1 MTIKVSQDTLYQYIQ
16 EHNIKLVRLAEL
28 MDLSE
33 ASINS
38 CFKHHITNRGVPRSF
53 TPAAIDKLNFAIWR
67 IAVELRQ
74 RLLTFGSDQVFT
86 NAHGRTYDPALIEP
100 MKKIGEYMNLTALV
114 ERVLGWNKG
123 RKENV
128 LVISSSKIYGTISED
143 DVNRINAEILSIVGV
158 LSSYEVV
165 PEERQE

>member
-28 MDLSE
+28 MELSE

-67 IAVELRQ
+67 IAAELRQ

-86 NAHGRTYDPALIEP
+86 NAHGRTYDPALVEP
-100 MKKIGEYMNLTALV
+100 MKRVGEYLNLTALTQ
-114 ERVLGWNKG
+114 RVLGWNKG
-123 RKENV
+123 KKENI
-128 LVISSSKIYGTISED
+128 LVTPSSKVYGNISED
-143 DVNRINAEILSIVGV
+143 DANRINTELLAIAGV
-158 LSSYEVV
+158 LSNYEVV
-165 PEERQE
+165 AEG